1 MVASV
6 QIKETNGEMIYISNI
21 ILHKLGI
28 LNALAGWIGLFIL
41 SEIIGYLVV
50 MGDSSRLDI
59 FSTSGIAISVLL
71 ASLLFPLLAISQ
83 ILDNSVPAYKVWLSG
98 INKSISIIKTT
109 PEADQ
114 VAICKAVQELE
125 LKSNELVKQ
134 KLALDKEKQELM
146 EIALKCK

>member
-6 QIKETNGEMIYISNI
+6 QIKETNGETIYLSNI
-21 ILHKLGI
+21 IVHKLGI
-28 LNALAGWIGLFIL
+28 LNALAGWIGLFLL

-71 ASLLFPLLAISQ
+71 ASLLFPLLAVSQ
-83 ILDNSVPAYKVWLSG
+83 ILHKSIPAYNVWLSG
-98 INKSISIIKTT
+98 VNSISIIKTT

-125 LKSNELVKQ
+125 LKSNEIVKQ

>member
-50 MGDSSRLDI
+50 MGDASRLDI

-98 INKSISIIKTT
+98 VNKSISIIKTT